1 MMLYT
6 SIYFLV
12 FIFTDQQ
19 VSKLASLYFC
29 QSPYFILLFRPMS
42 PNHVLMFLSKGGE
55 QSPDSRELGY
65 RKMAPNGQNDLKFC
79 MQGAFVRLY

>member
-29 QSPYFILLFRPMS
+29 QAPYFILLFRPMS
-42 PNHVLMFLSKGGE
+42 PNHVLMFLSKGGSKV
-55 QSPDSRELGY
+55 QILGNLGTVKWPQMD
-65 RKMAPNGQNDLKFC
+65 KMT
-79 MQGAFVRLY
+79 